1 MVVVVVVVAVLV
13 VVVMIMVW
21 AHVQVGREG
30 ELFLSFF
37 RVVFFFGDRRLTG
50 QRQSI
55 GGS

>member
-50 QRQSI
+50 
-55 GGS
+55 